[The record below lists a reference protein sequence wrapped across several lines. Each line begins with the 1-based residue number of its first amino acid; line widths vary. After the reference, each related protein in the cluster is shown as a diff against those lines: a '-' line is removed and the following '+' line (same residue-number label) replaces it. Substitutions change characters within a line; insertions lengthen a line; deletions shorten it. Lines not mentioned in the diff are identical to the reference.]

1 MPSAKPSNHSL
12 SDGDESRTSDANV
25 FPLPVLRRKQETFTA
40 SVMRM
45 KMRFRTLVLV
55 CGAVAAANVL
65 IFLYRLPAISLD
77 EDATE
82 TSHEPLKLPEDEMEL
97 VAARLDVD
105 LGPVGGSSTRGPHRE
120 RLRARSHTN
129 KFLIHS
135 YLRGGGGVLAEA
147 LNLHADDLFFL
158 YQPLY
163 KLQEEGPEYGTE
175 VLSTKKAPQALKWLN
190 HAYNCTFEGHED
202 MIHAPYLWKSHSIRN
217 TFRKKCQAK
226 KMWITQCLQEACSD
240 RQLRAIFT
248 IRLGIDHISELIKL
262 YGEEFK
268 VVVVIRDP
276 RAILS
281 ARRRENLG
289 PTLNTP
295 LTFRQQAALLCS
307 SMAADITLA
316 NELTD
321 RYPGSVMIL
330 HYEHLLTEPLEVLTH
345 LYDFLGLNATS
356 SHLNKVIRILKLD
369 RQQEVLIQVLKAWQV
384 ELTLRESRSVD
395 YGCSHTYEKLGYFP
409 VPKAITN
416 KDNYFVSWDQA
427 RMKEH

>member
-1 MPSAKPSNHSL
+1 
-12 SDGDESRTSDANV
+12 
-25 FPLPVLRRKQETFTA
+25 
-40 SVMRM
+40 MRV

-65 IFLYRLPAISLD
+65 LFLYRLPALSLD
-77 EDATE
+77 EDTIE
-82 TSHEPLKLPEDEMEL
+82 TSHEPLKLPEDEVEL
-97 VAARLDVD
+97 VAARLNLDVG
-105 LGPVGGSSTRGPHRE
+105 LIGSSSTRGPQHE
-120 RLRARSHTN
+120 QLRARSRTR

-147 LNLHADDLFFL
+147 LNLHVDDMFFL

-163 KLQEEGPEYGTE
+163 KMQEEGPEYGTE
-175 VLSTKKAPQALKWLN
+175 VLSTKKALQALKWLK

-202 MIHAPYLWKSHSIRN
+202 LIHAPYLWKSHSIRN
-217 TFRKKCQAK
+217 TFRKNCQEK
-226 KMWITQCLQEACSD
+226 KVWITQCLQQACSD
-240 RQLRAIFT
+240 RQLRAVFT
-248 IRLGIDHISELIKL
+248 IRLGVDHISELIKL

-268 VVVVIRDP
+268 VVVVVRDP

-289 PTLNTP
+289 PILDTP

-316 NELTD
+316 GELTE

-330 HYEHLLTEPLEVLTH
+330 HYEHLLTDPLEVLTH
-345 LYDFLGLNATS
+345 LYDFLGLDATS

-369 RQQEVLIQVLKAWQV
+369 RPQEMLLQVLKGWQV
-384 ELTLRESRSVD
+384 ELTLRESRAVD
-395 YGCSHTYEKLGYFP
+395 YGCSHNYDKLGYFP

-416 KDNYFVSWDQA
+416 KDNYFVSWAQA
-427 RMKEH
+427 KER